1 MTRATTECA
10 SIKPRE
16 EVVQALDAWV
26 KKYLERFGYDFKTLD
41 EPEACQATRRVGRWA
56 IQPVNNQALYAAY
69 VSKTAPVEEVESLNQ
84 QLVVAQEAFDLFCQ
98 IIAHRFHTEATQI
111 TPEIERDALRY
122 ACCL

>member
-1 MTRATTECA
+1 MTQATTEYA

-26 KKYLERFGYDFKTLD
+26 KKYLERYGYDFTTLD
-41 EPEACQATRRVGRWA
+41 DPEACQATRRIGRWA
-56 IQPVNNQALYAAY
+56 IHPINNQALYAAY
-69 VSKTAPVEEVESLNQ
+69 VSKTAPAEVVESLYQ

-98 IIAHRFHTEATQI
+98 IIAHRFHPEATQI
-111 TPEIERDALRY
+111 TAEIEQDALRY